1 MKLKYRF
8 KSAVQFFAFAF
19 YPKTTLIV
27 CTVVSVI
34 AIAILGLIMSVTE
47 EGSIPYSIVFA
58 LITGAVASFFVAII
72 VELSSNYRHN
82 KLAWYELQDYY
93 RCITDHENKMQVL
106 MQPSPFQKAAEK
118 ARDDFVA
125 KEGYKV
131 LEERDAIDED
141 ERPKD
146 IIEATWE
153 QLPKIIPILSDT
165 YKTKK
170 EFLSDKE
177 IEELES
183 ILIHYDQIKREINLL
198 PLMSPM
204 IHNVMNHPDESYL
217 EGIYPKNIISAM
229 PEWVKKHL
237 ASTESQNAMD
247 RLADVILSD
256 RYLCSQLLEDY
267 NISQNTI
274 DSYRFPTD
282 EQNENLIDNNKY
294 DTEEDVIDYDY
305 PETEDEFKAINE
317 AINKQSEESQRPFV
331 SWYISR
337 CCADIADSIDK
348 LEKFIIKKP
357 YYSIFLKHYKKRD
370 SDSDNPITEATYENE
385 MKDLYQLL
393 DQQNKRK

>member
-1 MKLKYRF
+1 MKLKYSF

-27 CTVVSVI
+27 CTVVSVV
-34 AIAILGLIMSVTE
+34 AIAILGLIMSITE
-47 EGSIPYSIVFA
+47 EGSIPYNIVFA

-93 RCITDHENKMQVL
+93 RCITDHELHKRVL
-106 MQPSPFQKAAEK
+106 MHQISSSKAVKME
-118 ARDDFVA
+118 RDDSADEV
-125 KEGYKV
+125 GYTTAEDSDDV
-131 LEERDAIDED
+131 DED
-141 ERPKD
+141 GHPKD

-198 PLMSPM
+198 LLMSPM

-217 EGIYPKNIISAM
+217 EGIYPKNILSDM
-229 PEWVKKHL
+229 PEWFKKHL

-256 RYLCSQLLEDY
+256 RYLCSQFLEDY
-267 NISQNTI
+267 NISQNAI
-274 DSYRFPTD
+274 DSYRFRTD
-282 EQNENLIDNNKY
+282 EQNENFIDNNKY
-294 DTEEDVIDYDY
+294 DTEDVIDYDY

-317 AINKQSEESQRPFV
+317 AINKQSEENQRPFV

-337 CCADIADSIDK
+337 RCADIADSIDK

-385 MKDLYQLL
+385 TKDLYQLL

>member
-47 EGSIPYSIVFA
+47 EGSIPYNIVFT

-82 KLAWYELQDYY
+82 KLAWYELQNYFQ
-93 RCITDHENKMQVL
+93 CITNHELHKRVL
-106 MQPSPFQKAAEK
+106 MHQISSIKAVKIDQDDSADEVGYTTAEDS
-118 ARDDFVA
+118 DDV
-125 KEGYKV
+125 
-131 LEERDAIDED
+131 DED

-153 QLPKIIPILSDT
+153 QLPEIIPILSDT

-198 PLMSPM
+198 LLMSPM

-217 EGIYPKNIISAM
+217 EGIYPKNILSDM
-229 PEWVKKHL
+229 PEWVRKHL

-256 RYLCSQLLEDY
+256 RYLCSQFLEDY
-267 NISQNTI
+267 NISQNAI
-274 DSYRFPTD
+274 DSYRFRTD

-294 DTEEDVIDYDY
+294 DTEDVIDYDY

-317 AINKQSEESQRPFV
+317 AINKQSEENQRPFV

-370 SDSDNPITEATYENE
+370 SDAYNPITEAAYENE